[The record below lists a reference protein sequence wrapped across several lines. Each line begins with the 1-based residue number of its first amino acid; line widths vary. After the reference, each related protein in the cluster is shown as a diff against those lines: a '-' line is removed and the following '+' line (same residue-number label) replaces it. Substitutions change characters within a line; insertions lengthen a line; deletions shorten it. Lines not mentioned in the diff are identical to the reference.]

1 MILSDQSVYLSLA
14 IGVALG
20 VLLVINKA
28 IVSGNSKRWPIIFL
42 ADFTF
47 TVTAIMLTFI
57 ISIPIYKGRIRFLQV
72 ALELI
77 GALGLYYSLGVPILK
92 LVNLI
97 YSKCDILRQKIKKK
111 AHKRHGILKKSVK
124 TTKYSKKTDKKT

>member
-14 IGVALG
+14 IGVAVG

-28 IVSGNSKRWPIIFL
+28 IVSGNSRRWPVVFL

-47 TVTAIMLTFI
+47 TVTAVMLTFI
-57 ISIPIYKGRIRFLQV
+57 ISIPIYKGRIRFLQI

-77 GALGLYYSLGVPILK
+77 GAIGLYYSLGVPILS
-92 LVNLI
+92 LIRLI
-97 YSKCDILRQKIKKK
+97 YSKCDLLRQKIKDNTT
-111 AHKRHGILKKSVK
+111 KRHKNRKKLPK
-124 TTKYSKKTDKKT
+124 TTKYSKKTYKKT